1 MCSFLHSLKYLFLP
15 DPDLKTENANL
26 KLQMESLQQDLQ
38 NTKDSE
44 NDIKSQ
50 LKKQLLEAQTE
61 IIVLKQQAIE
71 NEKQVSLLRVFFFFF
86 L

>member
-1 MCSFLHSLKYLFLP
+1 M
-15 DPDLKTENANL
+15 
-26 KLQMESLQQDLQ
+26 KLQIESLQQELQ

-44 NDIKSQ
+44 IDVKSQ

-71 NEKQVSLLRVFFFFF
+71 NEKQVSLNVVLVLFFVCVSSVSKKKQLLHSESNEFAKDI
-86 L
+86 